1 MATQPQFDLD
11 ILLKI
16 NYEYEPLK
24 KLLEYL
30 LKRDKESIDQSAKL
44 TSSVEENHKEFKM
57 YVRNYHTD
65 Y

>member
-1 MATQPQFDLD
+1 MTTQPSFDLD

-30 LKRDKESIDQSAKL
+30 LKRDKENIEHNNKFEDLQKELKL
-44 TSSVEENHKEFKM
+44 YFI
-57 YVRNYHTD
+57 
-65 Y
+65 